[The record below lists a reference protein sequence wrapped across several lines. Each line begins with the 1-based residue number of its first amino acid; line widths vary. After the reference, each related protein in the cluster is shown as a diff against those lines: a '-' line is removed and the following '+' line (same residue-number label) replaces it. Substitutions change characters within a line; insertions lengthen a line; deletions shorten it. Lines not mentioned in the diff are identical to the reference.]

1 LRCALALSLSL
12 TGCSPRSQ
20 AVLPRF
26 RDVTKEAGIHFKHT
40 SGAAG
45 KKHFVETMGA
55 GGAFLDYNNDGWLD
69 VLLLNGKPLNGK
81 GSGFAVLGSGDSTPK
96 TQNLKP
102 TTLSLCR
109 NNHNGTF
116 SDATHAAGLDVTIY
130 AMGCAVGDYDNDGWM
145 DIYVS
150 AVLDSGRL
158 FRNNKGHF
166 EDVTERAGV
175 GNAGNWGTSC
185 AWLDY
190 DRDGDLDLY
199 VANYVFY
206 RSLAD
211 DIPCIIRGTRRSYCV
226 PSAYKGSSGVLYR
239 NNGDRIGLAETPA
252 PTFTDVTREAGV
264 YEARQKALGVAVCDT
279 DDDGWLDIVVANDTS
294 QNRLFHNVRGK
305 FVEVAELAGMA
316 FGAAGQA
323 RAGMGIDVADWR
335 NDGTLAIA
343 ITNFPNEAI
352 GFYTQKTP
360 RADALTDES
369 AAVGIAAPSLPRL
382 GFGILFGDW
391 DNDGYRDLIAVN
403 GHVQDDV
410 AELESGQTYAQ
421 PALLYH
427 NQQGEK
433 FLEVS
438 KDSGAP
444 LTMPIVGRGLAAG
457 DYDNDGRVDLLVT
470 TNNGPAYL
478 WRNETPSPSHW
489 LTIRLIGKRSN
500 RAGIGARVSVQAS
513 GTEQR
518 AWAGGASSYLSQ
530 SDTRVHFGLGS
541 AQQAEAVT
549 VRWTSGTV
557 DTLRNVPADRVITV
571 REGESR

>member
-1 LRCALALSLSL
+1 VPTFQRSNVPTCQRANVLTCQRANVPTFQPTTPALYRNNRDG
-12 TGCSPRSQ
+12 T
-20 AVLPRF
+20 F
-26 RDVTKEAGIHFKHT
+26 TDVTQEAG
-40 SGAAG
+40 
-45 KKHFVETMGA
+45 
-55 GGAFLDYNNDGWLD
+55 L
-69 VLLLNGKPLNGK
+69 
-81 GSGFAVLGSGDSTPK
+81 AV
-96 TQNLKP
+96 
-102 TTLSLCR
+102 TL
-109 NNHNGTF
+109 
-116 SDATHAAGLDVTIY
+116 Y

-145 DIYVS
+145 DVYIS

-158 FRNNKGHF
+158 FRNNKGRF
-166 EDVTERAGV
+166 EDVTARAGV
-175 GNAGNWGTSC
+175 GNAGHWGTSC

-199 VANYVFY
+199 VANYVRY

-239 NNGDRIGLAETPA
+239 NNGDG
-252 PTFTDVTREAGV
+252 TFTDVTRAAGV
-264 YEARQKALGVAVCDT
+264 YEPTQKALGVAVCDY
-279 DDDGWLDIVVANDTS
+279 DDDGWLDIAVANDTAP
-294 QNRLFHNVRGK
+294 NRLFHNVGGK

-352 GFYTQKTP
+352 GFYTQRTP
-360 RADALTDES
+360 RAEMLTDES
-369 AAVGIAAPSLPRL
+369 NAVGIAVPSLPRL
-382 GFGILFGDW
+382 GFGILFADW
-391 DNDGYRDLIAVN
+391 DNDGYRDLLAVN
-403 GHVQDDV
+403 GHVQDDI

-427 NQQGEK
+427 NQRGEK
-433 FLEVS
+433 FREVS
-438 KDSGAP
+438 QAAGAP
-444 LTMPIVGRGLAAG
+444 LTTPIVGRGLAAG
-457 DYDNDGRVDLLVT
+457 DYDNDGRVDVLVT

-478 WRNETPSPSHW
+478 WRNETPTTGHY
-489 LTIRLIGKRSN
+489 LTVRLIGTRSN

-513 GTEQR
+513 GIEQR
-518 AWAGGASSYLSQ
+518 AWAGSASSYLSQ
-530 SDTRVHFGLGS
+530 SDTRVHFGLGNAS
-541 AQQAEAVT
+541 RAEVVT

-571 REGESR
+571 REGVAHAPTP

>member
-1 LRCALALSLSL
+1 MCCALAISLSL

-26 RDVTKEAGIHFKHT
+26 RDVTKEAGIRFKHT
-40 SGAAG
+40 SGATG
-45 KKHFVETMGA
+45 KKYFVETMGA
-55 GGAFLDYNNDGWLD
+55 GGAFLDYDNDGWLD
-69 VLLLNGKPLNGK
+69 VLLLNGKRLDVDRSERSNVQTFK
-81 GSGFAVLGSGDSTPK
+81 RST
-96 TQNLKP
+96 LA
-102 TTLSLCR
+102 LYR
-109 NNHNGTF
+109 NNRNGTF
-116 SDATHAAGLDVTIY
+116 TDATHGAGLDVTMY

-145 DIYVS
+145 DVYVS

-166 EDVTERAGV
+166 EDVTEQAGV

-199 VANYVFY
+199 VANYVLY

-239 NNGDRIGLAETPA
+239 NNGDR
-252 PTFTDVTREAGV
+252 TFTDVTREAGI
-264 YEARQKALGVAVCDT
+264 YEPKQKALGVAVCDYE
-279 DDDGWLDIVVANDTS
+279 DDGWLDIAVANDTA

-323 RAGMGIDVADWR
+323 RAGMGIDAADWR

-369 AAVGIAAPSLPRL
+369 EAVGIAAPSLPRL

-403 GHVQDDV
+403 GHVQNDV
-410 AELESGQTYAQ
+410 AELESGQTYPQ

-427 NQQGEK
+427 NQQGER

-444 LTMPIVGRGLAAG
+444 LTTPIVGRGLAAG

-500 RAGIGARVSVQAS
+500 RAGIGARVSVKAS

-518 AWAGGASSYLSQ
+518 AWAGCASSYLSQ
-530 SDTRVHFGLGS
+530 SDTRVHFGLGN
-541 AQQAEAVT
+541 ALQADAVT

-557 DTLRNVPADRVITV
+557 DTLRNVPADRVVTV